1 MRTLSITLREA
12 IFAQESDKV
21 LAVLITFMHPDLTE
35 PIRISTDPTQRL
47 SDDPLIYGTVS
58 RGEQFVFIPINAVMP
73 DDQDQAAPR
82 ARLVLDNISV
92 EGLQED
98 VFRVSDILQLVPTPA
113 MVLIECVLTST
124 PDIVEVAW
132 DELQATKATINVE
145 TVQIDLAMDNF
156 STEPFPM
163 GTFTPGAF
171 PTLF

>member
-1 MRTLSITLREA
+1 VRTLSITLREA

-21 LAVLITFMHPDLTE
+21 LVVLITFTHPSLVE

-47 SDDPLIYGTVS
+47 SEDPLIYGTVS
-58 RGEQFVFIPINAVMP
+58 RGNQFVFIPVSAVMP

-82 ARLVLDNISV
+82 ARLVLDNISI

-98 VFRVSDILQLVPTPA
+98 VHRVSDLLQLVPTPA
-113 MVLIECVLTST
+113 FVLIECVLSST

-132 DELQATKATINVE
+132 DDLQTTKATFNAEI
-145 TVQIDLAMDNF
+145 VQIDLAMDNF
-156 STEPFPM
+156 ATEPFPA